1 MLMWNKISTFAP
13 KCTKTAETMK
23 TRITIIAVLLMV
35 MTATTALARVPRKQP
50 TALDK
55 GMMAY
60 DKEQYEEAIRW
71 MDEALAQNADNG
83 IALAYKGASLR
94 LLDRMAEAEP
104 VLARAAQL
112 IDDTNSTTRA
122 WVHHERFYALV
133 SLGDTVQ
140 AMREI
145 DLAIADNDR
154 KAQYFRNR
162 GVIHSERGNLE
173 EAIADYDRAIA
184 LDPSDEQVKAM
195 RDETAQYLE
204 KYNQATAGGAVV
216 VVTEREVTEKDGL
229 VKPQFPGGM
238 DALREHIYKKTGWTS
253 AKAPVS
259 VMVEVTIDKTG
270 RVTNAVVSKGVE
282 PKLDKKALD
291 ICRKLPNFVP
301 ATFEGK
307 PVETTMT
314 IPVRFPKPKK

>member
-1 MLMWNKISTFAP
+1 
-13 KCTKTAETMK
+13 MK
-23 TRITIIAVLLMV
+23 ARITIIAVLLMT
-35 MTATTALARVPRKQP
+35 MAATTALARVPRKQP
-50 TALDK
+50 TAFDK
-55 GMMAY
+55 GMVAY
-60 DKEQYEEAIRW
+60 DNEQYEEAIRW

-104 VLARAAQL
+104 VLARAAEL

-133 SLGDTVQ
+133 TLGDTVQ

-195 RDETAQYLE
+195 RDETAKYLNDY
-204 KYNQATAGGAVV
+204 KQATAGAAVV
-216 VVTEREVTEKDGL
+216 ITTERELTEKDGL

-238 DALREHIYKKTGWTS
+238 DALREYIYKKTGWTS

-259 VMVEVTIDKTG
+259 VMVDITIDTQGK
-270 RVTNAVVSKGVE
+270 VSNAVISKGVDT
-282 PKLDKKALD
+282 KLDKKALD
-291 ICRKLPNFVP
+291 ICRKLPNFEP
-301 ATFEGK
+301 ATLEGK
-307 PVETTMT
+307 PVEATIT